1 MMTMT
6 NFNGADPPGP
16 LASICPAEG
25 GSQPGVPSIASLVST
40 PPAPPT
46 KPAGNRV
53 CLSKQ
58 TKGEYKKVRKIE

>member
-46 KPAGNRV
+46 KPAGTG
-53 CLSKQ
+53 SA
-58 TKGEYKKVRKIE
+58 